1 MAFFKCSIT
10 YYHNHHLQKQRTDV
24 ATCVL
29 VQMSQTVNYPHS
41 HPFTIR
47 FLLCLL
53 LILPEPFRQCHTTFL
68 LHLGDKYATSP
79 IFACTCKHSHTHS
92 FHIPTF
98 TFACLIFH
106 TLTHSTSHV
115 MLTLQ
120 VLYSQLFVT
129 VCDRFACAHL
139 LSSTSP
145 VHAIA
150 IGLALFMRL
159 HIWSCTSCSH
169 FKLHTVICSWL
180 SVTASPVPTCCHQHH
195 LSNMWS
201 LSHFRP
207 YHAHASSCVQ
217 SFVHDHLWAFL
228 LVPTCVVTITCL
240 TCGRGHIST
249 LASILCGWRIGG
261 LE

>member
-1 MAFFKCSIT
+1 MAFFKRLIT
-10 YYHNHHLQKQRTDV
+10 YYHNHCPQKQCMDM
-24 ATCVL
+24 ATRVL

-53 LILPEPFRQCHTTFL
+53 LILPEPFHQCHTTFL

-129 VCDRFACAHL
+129 VCDCFARACP

-145 VHAIA
+145 IHAIA
-150 IGLALFMRL
+150 IALALFTCL
-159 HIWSCTSCSH
+159 HIQPHTSCSR

-180 SVTASPVPTCCHQHH
+180 SVTATDSNYFWSVKACHWHYPE
-195 LSNMWS
+195 S
-201 LSHFRP
+201 L
-207 YHAHASSCVQ
+207 
-217 SFVHDHLWAFL
+217 
-228 LVPTCVVTITCL
+228 IGK
-240 TCGRGHIST
+240 GRYLNINNINNLKDFIKFTWTPPS
-249 LASILCGWRIGG
+249 L
-261 LE
+261 